1 MPATPQRTR
10 FSNSSPTRLLCSAVV
25 VLLGTMLASSCL
37 QTWLLSRNL
46 ATNFVSPAAWRQ
58 LVRLPAGAIPSVDQ
72 GDVSFG
78 SIALVLSAVSLLTWL
93 VGAYCIARR
102 RGSSYGESLA
112 TWGLFGWGWWC
123 LIDVWEWTW
132 IGAGLLG
139 ASSLSELLAVSPQLW
154 LTGCLAGWLTTL
166 LTLARGRSSRDAVAK
181 DTLRD
186 ESQAARTQRW
196 LWLAC
201 GVYVVV
207 FTTMNWRLYFNL
219 LMPHGDSV
227 MYEEHLWN
235 VLHGKGFRSYL
246 DQGLFF
252 GEHIQFVHLFLLPL
266 YVLWPSHLLLELS
279 ESTALALGA
288 FPVFWMTRRCLGRAA
303 EGFMPGDPIV
313 GTGLKTPT
321 RSVSEGVGVSGV
333 ESSSLKLRVGVA
345 AAARDSR
352 RLLQADT
359 LALAAAVA
367 YLLYAPMQFLDIEI
381 DLKTFRPE
389 AFGIPLLL
397 LTLDQL
403 ERRQLIGTLLGLA
416 FTLTVKEDYA
426 ILFGP
431 LGVWIAWS
439 RPAGNEDRATGVK
452 PALIASLLPANR
464 DRFLAGMAL
473 SVFSVTYLWLATRVV
488 MPWFRSGAEVHYMR
502 YFAKFGESPE
512 QIVGTMLSNP
522 GLLFGE
528 LCSTATVLYALL
540 LLAPLA
546 FIPLLSLGRLA
557 VGLPLFGI
565 LCLNELAKD
574 PRHQF
579 HAPLVAVIFWALA
592 GGLPRAI
599 ALVRSL
605 LACGTA
611 ASATNDEHNSTSRTI
626 CTHLIWTASLCTGLF
641 LTISP
646 LGCPFWD
653 AGSNWHWQTLY
664 GPSRRGELFARILPL
679 IPRDSR
685 VASTDFVHPRFTHHE
700 RSYDY
705 SGYRRKV
712 AGDRIGVPDDTDFLV
727 IDTNHR
733 YSEIKSPAEVP
744 EYRDHPADWELL
756 PAETDGYYIV
766 LKRRR

>member
-1 MPATPQRTR
+1 MLALPHRTR
-10 FSNSSPTRLLCSAVV
+10 SKNNSPTRLLSSAVV

-37 QTWLLSRNL
+37 QTWLSSRSL
-46 ATNFVSPAAWRQ
+46 ATNFVSPTTWRQ
-58 LVRLPAGAIPSVDQ
+58 LVRLPAGAIPSADQ

-78 SIALVLSAVSLLTWL
+78 SIAFVLSAVSLTTWL
-93 VGAYCIARR
+93 VGAYWISRR
-102 RGSSYGESLA
+102 RGSSYLESLA

-123 LIDVWEWTW
+123 LIDVWEWIW

-139 ASSLSELLAVSPQLW
+139 ASSLSGLLAVSPQLW

-166 LTLARGRSSRDAVAK
+166 LTLARGGLSRDAVAK
-181 DTLRD
+181 DSSLV
-186 ESQAARTQRW
+186 EGQAARTQRW

-201 GVYVVV
+201 GVYVIV

-266 YVLWPSHLLLELS
+266 YVLWPSHLLLELC

-288 FPVFWMTRRCLGRAA
+288 FPVFWMTRRCLCRDTAGVV
-303 EGFMPGDPIV
+303 FGDQL
-313 GTGLKTPT
+313 GT
-321 RSVSEGVGVSGV
+321 
-333 ESSSLKLRVGVA
+333 
-345 AAARDSR
+345 DSR
-352 RLLQADT
+352 FRSRADW
-359 LALAAAVA
+359 LALAAAIA

-403 ERRQLIGTLLGLA
+403 ERRQLMGTLLGLA

-439 RPAGNEDRATGVK
+439 RPAAVIGEATTVGV
-452 PALIASLLPANR
+452 PATRESFLLPR
-464 DRFLAGMAL
+464 DRTRCLVGMTL
-473 SVFSVTYLWLATRVV
+473 SIFSVTYLWLATRVV
-488 MPWFRSGAEVHYMR
+488 MPWFRSGAEVHYTR

-512 QIVGTMLSNP
+512 QIVRTMLSHP

-528 LCSTATVLYALL
+528 LCSTATALYALL

-546 FIPLLSLGRLA
+546 FIPLLSPTRLA

-592 GGLPRAI
+592 GGLSRAV
-599 ALVRSL
+599 ALTRTLCSRWS
-605 LACGTA
+605 TA
-611 ASATNDEHNSTSRTI
+611 SVTNDANDSTARTF
-626 CTHLIWTASLCTGLF
+626 CTHLIWTSALCTGLF

-646 LGCPFWD
+646 LGFPFWD
-653 AGSNWHWQTLY
+653 AGSSWYWQTLY
-664 GPSRRGELFARILPL
+664 GPSRRGELFARVLPM
-679 IPRDSR
+679 IPRASR

-712 AGDRIGVPDDTDFLV
+712 AGDRVGVPDDTDFLV

-744 EYRDHPADWELL
+744 EYRDHPTDWELV
-756 PAETDGYYIV
+756 PVETGGYYIV

>member
-1 MPATPQRTR
+1 MPATPHRTR
-10 FSNSSPTRLLCSAVV
+10 STNTSPTRLWGSAVV
-25 VLLGTMLASSCL
+25 VFLGTLLATSGV
-37 QTWLLSRNL
+37 QTWLSSRSL
-46 ATNFVSPAAWRQ
+46 ATNFVSPSAWRQ
-58 LVRLPAGAIPSVDQ
+58 LVRLPAGAMPNADQ
-72 GDVSFG
+72 GEVSFG
-78 SIALVLSAVSLLTWL
+78 SIALVLGEVSVVTWL
-93 VGAYCIARR
+93 AGAYWIARR
-102 RGSSYGESLA
+102 RGSSFLESLA
-112 TWGLFGWGWWC
+112 TWGLVGWGWWC

-132 IGAGLLG
+132 IGAGLMG
-139 ASSLSELLAVSPQLW
+139 VTSLSGLLAVSPQLW

-166 LTLARGRSSRDAVAK
+166 LTLARGGSSRAVLAK
-181 DTLRD
+181 DSSLD
-186 ESQAARTQRW
+186 ESHAARTVRTQRW

-207 FTTMNWRLYFNL
+207 FTTLNWRLYFNL

-246 DQGLFF
+246 DQGLFL

-266 YVLWPSHLLLELS
+266 YACWPSHLLLELS

-288 FPVFWMTRRCLGRAA
+288 FPVYWLTRR
-303 EGFMPGDPIV
+303 
-313 GTGLKTPT
+313 GLSRDT
-321 RSVSEGVGVSGV
+321 RFP
-333 ESSSLKLRVGVA
+333 
-345 AAARDSR
+345 
-352 RLLQADT
+352 LQADT
-359 LALAAAVA
+359 LALAVAVA

-403 ERRQLIGTLLGLA
+403 ERRQLMGTLIGLA

-426 ILFGP
+426 IVFGP

-439 RPAGNEDRATGVK
+439 RPAGDEDRAIGVK
-452 PALIASLLPANR
+452 PALTASLLPANR
-464 DRFLAGMAL
+464 NRFLAGMAL
-473 SVFSVTYLWLATRVV
+473 SVLSVVYLWVATRVV
-488 MPWFRSGAEVHYMR
+488 MPWFRSGAEVHYTR

-546 FIPLLSLGRLA
+546 FIPLLSPGRLA

-592 GGLPRAI
+592 GGMPRAI
-599 ALVRSL
+599 SLVRSL
-605 LACGTA
+605 FARGTA
-611 ASATNDEHNSTSRTI
+611 ASAANDEHNSTSRTI

-756 PAETDGYYIV
+756 PAETEGYFIV

>member
-1 MPATPQRTR
+1 MPATLHRTR
-10 FSNSSPTRLLCSAVV
+10 STNTSPTRLVSSAVV
-25 VLLGTMLASSCL
+25 VLLGTLLASSGV
-37 QTWLLSRNL
+37 QTWLSSRSL
-46 ATNFVSPAAWRQ
+46 ATNFVSPTAWRH
-58 LVRLPAGAIPSVDQ
+58 LVRLPVGAMPNADQ
-72 GDVSFG
+72 GEVSFG
-78 SIALVLSAVSLLTWL
+78 SIVLVLGAVSVVTWL
-93 VGAYCIARR
+93 AGAYWIARQ
-102 RGSSYGESLA
+102 RGSSYSESLA
-112 TWGLFGWGWWC
+112 TWGLVGWVWWC

-139 ASSLSELLAVSPQLW
+139 ATSLSGLLAVSPQLW

-166 LTLARGRSSRDAVAK
+166 LTLARGGSSHAFLAK
-181 DTLRD
+181 DSSLD
-186 ESQAARTQRW
+186 ESRAARTPRW

-201 GVYVVV
+201 GVYIVV
-207 FTTMNWRLYFNL
+207 FTTLNWRLYFNL

-266 YVLWPSHLLLELS
+266 YACWPSHLLLELC

-288 FPVFWMTRRCLGRAA
+288 FPVYWMTRRCL
-303 EGFMPGDPIV
+303 
-313 GTGLKTPT
+313 
-321 RSVSEGVGVSGV
+321 S
-333 ESSSLKLRVGVA
+333 
-345 AAARDSR
+345 RDSR
-352 RLLQADT
+352 FPLQADT

-403 ERRQLIGTLLGLA
+403 ERRHLVGTLIGLA
-416 FTLTVKEDYA
+416 ITLTVKEDYA

-439 RPAGNEDRATGVK
+439 GSSEPVTATTSARSSFLAG
-452 PALIASLLPANR
+452 LLPR
-464 DRFLAGMAL
+464 DRNRFLAGIAL
-473 SVFSVTYLWLATRVV
+473 SVFSVAYLWLATRVV
-488 MPWFRSGAEVHYMR
+488 MPWFRSGAEVHYTR

-546 FIPLLSLGRLA
+546 FIPLLSLARLA

-592 GGLPRAI
+592 GGLPRAVE
-599 ALVRSL
+599 LVRKL
-605 LACGTA
+605 LARWTA
-611 ASATNDEHNSTSRTI
+611 ASAANDEHDSTSRTI

-653 AGSNWHWQTLY
+653 VGSNWHWQKLY

-712 AGDRIGVPDDTDFLV
+712 AGDRTGVPDDTDFLV

-733 YSEIKSPAEVP
+733 YSEIKSAAEVP

-756 PAETDGYYIV
+756 PDETDGYFIV

>member
-1 MPATPQRTR
+1 MPAIPHRTR
-10 FSNSSPTRLLCSAVV
+10 STNTSPTQLVSSAVV
-25 VLLGTMLASSCL
+25 VLLGTLLATSGV
-37 QTWLLSRNL
+37 QTWLSSRSL
-46 ATNFVSPAAWRQ
+46 ATNFVSPATWRQ
-58 LVRLPAGAIPSVDQ
+58 LVRLPVGAMPNADQ
-72 GDVSFG
+72 GEVSFV
-78 SIALVLSAVSLLTWL
+78 SIALILGVVSLVTWL
-93 VGAYCIARR
+93 VGAYWLALR
-102 RGSSYGESLA
+102 RGSSYPESLA
-112 TWGLFGWGWWC
+112 TWGLIGWVWWC

-139 ASSLSELLAVSPQLW
+139 ATSLSELLAVSPQLW
-154 LTGCLAGWLTTL
+154 LAGCLAGWLTTL
-166 LTLARGRSSRDAVAK
+166 LTLTGSGSSRAALAK
-181 DTLRD
+181 DSSLD
-186 ESQAARTQRW
+186 ESQAARTPRW

-201 GVYVVV
+201 GMYIVV

-266 YVLWPSHLLLELS
+266 YVFWPSHLLLELC

-288 FPVFWMTRRCLGRAA
+288 FPVFWMTRRRLSR
-303 EGFMPGDPIV
+303 D
-313 GTGLKTPT
+313 T
-321 RSVSEGVGVSGV
+321 RFP
-333 ESSSLKLRVGVA
+333 
-345 AAARDSR
+345 
-352 RLLQADT
+352 LQADT
-359 LALAAAVA
+359 LALATAVA

-403 ERRQLIGTLLGLA
+403 ERRQLIGTLIGLA

-439 RPAGNEDRATGVK
+439 GSSEPVTTATCARSSFLAG
-452 PALIASLLPANR
+452 LLPR
-464 DRFLAGMAL
+464 DRNRFVAGMAL
-473 SVFSVTYLWLATRVV
+473 SVFSVVYLWLATRVV
-488 MPWFRSGAEVHYMR
+488 MPWFRSGAEVHYTR
-502 YFAKFGESPE
+502 YFARFGESPE

-546 FIPLLSLGRLA
+546 FIPLLSPGRLA

-592 GGLPRAI
+592 GGMPRAI
-599 ALVRSL
+599 SLVRSL
-605 LACGTA
+605 LARWTA
-611 ASATNDEHNSTSRTI
+611 ASAANDEHDSTSRTI
-626 CTHLIWTASLCTGLF
+626 CAHLIWTASLCTGLF

-664 GPSRRGELFARILPL
+664 GPSRRGELFARVLPL

-712 AGDRIGVPDDTDFLV
+712 AGDRVGVPDDTDFLV

-733 YSEIKSPAEVP
+733 YSEIRSAAEVP

-756 PAETDGYYIV
+756 PAETEGYFIV

>member
-1 MPATPQRTR
+1 MPAIPHRTR
-10 FSNSSPTRLLCSAVV
+10 STNTSPTQLVSSAVV
-25 VLLGTMLASSCL
+25 VLLGTLLATSGV
-37 QTWLLSRNL
+37 QTWLSSRSL
-46 ATNFVSPAAWRQ
+46 ATNFVSPATWRQ
-58 LVRLPAGAIPSVDQ
+58 LVRLPVGAMPNADQ
-72 GDVSFG
+72 GEVSFV
-78 SIALVLSAVSLLTWL
+78 SIALILGVVSLVTWL
-93 VGAYCIARR
+93 VGAYWLALR
-102 RGSSYGESLA
+102 RGSSYPESLA
-112 TWGLFGWGWWC
+112 TWGLIGWVWWC

-139 ASSLSELLAVSPQLW
+139 ATSLSELLAVSPQLW
-154 LTGCLAGWLTTL
+154 LAGCLAGWLTTL
-166 LTLARGRSSRDAVAK
+166 LTLTGSGSSRAALAK
-181 DTLRD
+181 DSSLD
-186 ESQAARTQRW
+186 ESQAARTPRW

-201 GVYVVV
+201 GMYIVV

-266 YVLWPSHLLLELS
+266 YVFWPSHLLLELC

-288 FPVFWMTRRCLGRAA
+288 FPVFWMTRRRLSR
-303 EGFMPGDPIV
+303 D
-313 GTGLKTPT
+313 T
-321 RSVSEGVGVSGV
+321 RFP
-333 ESSSLKLRVGVA
+333 
-345 AAARDSR
+345 
-352 RLLQADT
+352 LQADT
-359 LALAAAVA
+359 LALATAVA

-403 ERRQLIGTLLGLA
+403 ERRQLIGTLIGLA

-439 RPAGNEDRATGVK
+439 GSSEPVTTATCARSSFLAG
-452 PALIASLLPANR
+452 LLPR
-464 DRFLAGMAL
+464 DRNRFVAGMAL
-473 SVFSVTYLWLATRVV
+473 SVFSVVYLWLATRVV
-488 MPWFRSGAEVHYMR
+488 MPWFRSGAEVHYTR

-546 FIPLLSLGRLA
+546 FISLLSPGRLA

-592 GGLPRAI
+592 GGMPRAI
-599 ALVRSL
+599 SLVRSL
-605 LACGTA
+605 LARWTA
-611 ASATNDEHNSTSRTI
+611 ASAANDEHDSTSRTI
-626 CTHLIWTASLCTGLF
+626 CSHLIWTASLCTGLF

-664 GPSRRGELFARILPL
+664 GPSRRGELFARVLPL

-712 AGDRIGVPDDTDFLV
+712 AGDRVGVPDDTDFLV

-733 YSEIKSPAEVP
+733 YSEIKSAAEVP

-756 PAETDGYYIV
+756 PAETEGYFIV

>member
-1 MPATPQRTR
+1 
-10 FSNSSPTRLLCSAVV
+10 
-25 VLLGTMLASSCL
+25 MLATSGV
-37 QTWLLSRNL
+37 QTWLTSRSL
-46 ATNFVSPAAWRQ
+46 ATNFVSPSAWRQ
-58 LVRLPAGAIPSVDQ
+58 LVRLPVGAMPNADQ
-72 GDVSFG
+72 GEVSFG
-78 SIALVLSAVSLLTWL
+78 SIALVLGAVSIVTWL
-93 VGAYCIARR
+93 VGAYWIARR
-102 RGSSYGESLA
+102 RGSSFLESLA
-112 TWGLFGWGWWC
+112 TWGLVGWGWWC

-132 IGAGLLG
+132 IGAGLMG
-139 ASSLSELLAVSPQLW
+139 ATSLSGLLAVSPQLW

-166 LTLARGRSSRDAVAK
+166 LTLARGGSSRAVLAK
-181 DTLRD
+181 DSSLD
-186 ESQAARTQRW
+186 ESPAARTVRTQRW

-207 FTTMNWRLYFNL
+207 FTTLNWRLYFNL

-266 YVLWPSHLLLELS
+266 YACWPSHLLLELS

-288 FPVFWMTRRCLGRAA
+288 FPVYWMTRRCLSR
-303 EGFMPGDPIV
+303 D
-313 GTGLKTPT
+313 T
-321 RSVSEGVGVSGV
+321 RFS
-333 ESSSLKLRVGVA
+333 
-345 AAARDSR
+345 
-352 RLLQADT
+352 LQADT

-403 ERRQLIGTLLGLA
+403 ERRQLMGALIGLA

-439 RPAGNEDRATGVK
+439 RPAGDEDRATGVK

-473 SVFSVTYLWLATRVV
+473 SVFSVVYLWVATRVV
-488 MPWFRSGAEVHYMR
+488 MPWFRSGAEVHYTR

-546 FIPLLSLGRLA
+546 FIPLLSPGRLA

-599 ALVRSL
+599 SLVRSL
-605 LACGTA
+605 LARWTA
-611 ASATNDEHNSTSRTI
+611 ASAANDEHDSTSRTI

-712 AGDRIGVPDDTDFLV
+712 AGDRSGVPDDTDFLV
-727 IDTNHR
+727 IDTNHP

-744 EYRDHPADWELL
+744 EYRDHRTDWELV
-756 PAETDGYYIV
+756 PVETEGYFIV

>member
-1 MPATPQRTR
+1 
-10 FSNSSPTRLLCSAVV
+10 
-25 VLLGTMLASSCL
+25 MLATSGV
-37 QTWLLSRNL
+37 QTWLTSRSL
-46 ATNFVSPAAWRQ
+46 ATNFVSPSAWRQ
-58 LVRLPAGAIPSVDQ
+58 LVRLPAGAMPNADQ
-72 GDVSFG
+72 GEVSFG
-78 SIALVLSAVSLLTWL
+78 SIALVLGAVSSVTWL
-93 VGAYCIARR
+93 AGAYWIARR
-102 RGSSYGESLA
+102 RGSGFLESLA
-112 TWGLFGWGWWC
+112 TWGLVGWGWWC

-132 IGAGLLG
+132 IGAGLMG
-139 ASSLSELLAVSPQLW
+139 ATSLSGLLAVSPQLW

-166 LTLARGRSSRDAVAK
+166 LTLARGGSSRAVLAKDSSRD
-181 DTLRD
+181 
-186 ESQAARTQRW
+186 ESHAARTVRTPRW

-207 FTTMNWRLYFNL
+207 FTTLNWRLYFNL
-219 LMPHGDSV
+219 LIPHGDSV

-266 YVLWPSHLLLELS
+266 YACWPSHLLLELS

-288 FPVFWMTRRCLGRAA
+288 FPVYWLTRRGLSRAP
-303 EGFMPGDPIV
+303 EGFMPGDPFV
-313 GTGLKTPT
+313 GTGLKMPT
-321 RSVSEGVGVSGV
+321 RSVSEGVGVSSV
-333 ESSSLKLRVGVA
+333 ESSSLTLRVGVEA
-345 AAARDSR
+345 VSR
-352 RLLQADT
+352 GTRFPLQADT

-403 ERRQLIGTLLGLA
+403 ERRHLIGTLIGLA

-439 RPAGNEDRATGVK
+439 RPAGDEDRATGVK

-464 DRFLAGMAL
+464 NRCWAGMAL
-473 SVFSVTYLWLATRVV
+473 SVFSVVYLWVATRVV
-488 MPWFRSGAEVHYMR
+488 MPWFRSGAEVHYTR

-546 FIPLLSLGRLA
+546 FIPLLSPGRLA

-592 GGLPRAI
+592 GGMPRAI
-599 ALVRSL
+599 SLVRSL
-605 LACGTA
+605 LTRWTA
-611 ASATNDEHNSTSRTI
+611 APAANDEHDSTSRTI

-641 LTISP
+641 LTIGP

-712 AGDRIGVPDDTDFLV
+712 AGDRVGVPDDTDFLV

-756 PAETDGYYIV
+756 PDETDGYFIV

>member
-1 MPATPQRTR
+1 MPAIPHRTR
-10 FSNSSPTRLLCSAVV
+10 STNTSPTQLVSSAVV
-25 VLLGTMLASSCL
+25 VLLGTLLATSGV
-37 QTWLLSRNL
+37 QTWLSSRSL
-46 ATNFVSPAAWRQ
+46 ATNFVSPATWRQ
-58 LVRLPAGAIPSVDQ
+58 LVRLPVGAMPNADQ
-72 GDVSFG
+72 GEVSFV
-78 SIALVLSAVSLLTWL
+78 SIALILGVVSLVTWL
-93 VGAYCIARR
+93 VGAYWLALR
-102 RGSSYGESLA
+102 RGSSYPESLA
-112 TWGLFGWGWWC
+112 TWGLIGWVWWC

-139 ASSLSELLAVSPQLW
+139 ATSLSELLAVSPQLW
-154 LTGCLAGWLTTL
+154 LAGCLAGWLTTL
-166 LTLARGRSSRDAVAK
+166 LTLTGSGSSRAALAK
-181 DTLRD
+181 DSSLD
-186 ESQAARTQRW
+186 ESQAARTPRW

-201 GVYVVV
+201 GMYIVV

-266 YVLWPSHLLLELS
+266 YVFWPSHLLLELC

-288 FPVFWMTRRCLGRAA
+288 FPVFWMTRRRLRR
-303 EGFMPGDPIV
+303 D
-313 GTGLKTPT
+313 T
-321 RSVSEGVGVSGV
+321 RFP
-333 ESSSLKLRVGVA
+333 
-345 AAARDSR
+345 
-352 RLLQADT
+352 LQADT
-359 LALAAAVA
+359 LALATAVA
-367 YLLYAPMQFLDIEI
+367 YLLYAPMQFLDVEI

-403 ERRQLIGTLLGLA
+403 ERRQLIGTLIGLA

-439 RPAGNEDRATGVK
+439 GSSEPVTTATCARSSFLAG
-452 PALIASLLPANR
+452 LLPR
-464 DRFLAGMAL
+464 DRNRFVAGMAL
-473 SVFSVTYLWLATRVV
+473 SVFSVVYLWLATRVV
-488 MPWFRSGAEVHYMR
+488 MPWFRSGAEVHYTR

-546 FIPLLSLGRLA
+546 FISLLSPGRLA

-592 GGLPRAI
+592 GGMPRAI
-599 ALVRSL
+599 SLVRSL
-605 LACGTA
+605 LARWTA
-611 ASATNDEHNSTSRTI
+611 ASAANDEHDSTSRTI
-626 CTHLIWTASLCTGLF
+626 CSHLIWTASLCTGLF

-664 GPSRRGELFARILPL
+664 GPSRRGELFARVLPL

-712 AGDRIGVPDDTDFLV
+712 AGDRVGVPDDTDFLV

-733 YSEIKSPAEVP
+733 YSEIKSAAEVP

-756 PAETDGYYIV
+756 PAETEGYFIV

>member
-1 MPATPQRTR
+1 MPATPHRTR
-10 FSNSSPTRLLCSAVV
+10 STNTSPARLGGSAVV
-25 VLLGTMLASSCL
+25 VLLGTLLATSGV
-37 QTWLLSRNL
+37 QTWLSSRSL
-46 ATNFVSPAAWRQ
+46 ATNFVSPSTWRQ
-58 LVRLPAGAIPSVDQ
+58 LVRLPVGAMPNADQ
-72 GDVSFG
+72 GEVSFG
-78 SIALVLSAVSLLTWL
+78 SIVLVLGAVSIVTWL
-93 VGAYCIARR
+93 VGAYWLARR
-102 RGSSYGESLA
+102 RGLSFLESLA
-112 TWGLFGWGWWC
+112 TWGLVGWGWWC

-132 IGAGLLG
+132 IGAGLMG
-139 ASSLSELLAVSPQLW
+139 MTSLSGLLAVSPQLW

-166 LTLARGRSSRDAVAK
+166 LTLARSGSSRAVLAK
-181 DTLRD
+181 DSSLD
-186 ESQAARTQRW
+186 ESHAARTVRTPRW

-207 FTTMNWRLYFNL
+207 FTALNWRLYFNL

-266 YVLWPSHLLLELS
+266 YACWPSHLLLELC

-288 FPVFWMTRRCLGRAA
+288 FPVYWMTRRCLSR
-303 EGFMPGDPIV
+303 D
-313 GTGLKTPT
+313 T
-321 RSVSEGVGVSGV
+321 RCP
-333 ESSSLKLRVGVA
+333 
-345 AAARDSR
+345 
-352 RLLQADT
+352 LQADT
-359 LALAAAVA
+359 LALAVAVA

-403 ERRQLIGTLLGLA
+403 ERRHLIGTLIGLA

-426 ILFGP
+426 IVFGP

-439 RPAGNEDRATGVK
+439 GSSESVAVITPARSSFPAG
-452 PALIASLLPANR
+452 LLPR
-464 DRFLAGMAL
+464 DRTRFLIGMAL
-473 SVFSVTYLWLATRVV
+473 SVFSVVYLWLATRVV
-488 MPWFRSGAEVHYMR
+488 MPWFRSGAEVHYTR

-522 GLLFGE
+522 GLLFSE

-546 FIPLLSLGRLA
+546 FIPLLSPGRLA

-592 GGLPRAI
+592 GGMPRAI
-599 ALVRSL
+599 ALVRAR
-605 LACGTA
+605 LARGTA
-611 ASATNDEHNSTSRTI
+611 ASAANDEHDSTSRTI

-664 GPSRRGELFARILPL
+664 GPSRRGELFARVLPL

-685 VASTDFVHPRFTHHE
+685 VASTDFVHPRFTHHK

-712 AGDRIGVPDDTDFLV
+712 AGDRVGVPDDTDFLV

-733 YSEIKSPAEVP
+733 YSEIKSPDEVP

-756 PAETDGYYIV
+756 PDETEGYFIV
-766 LKRRR
+766 LKRRQ